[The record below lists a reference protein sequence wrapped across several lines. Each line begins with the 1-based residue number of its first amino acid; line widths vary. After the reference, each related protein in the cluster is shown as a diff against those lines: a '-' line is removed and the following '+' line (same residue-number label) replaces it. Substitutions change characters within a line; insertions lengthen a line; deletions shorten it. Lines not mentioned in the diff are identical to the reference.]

1 MKTKTWLLAG
11 IIGASTAVWAA
22 SIPYDNIIRA
32 HAATYGL
39 DPILVHA
46 LIQQESGHN
55 PNICSGVKACG
66 LMQLMPG
73 TASELGVSNVFDPN
87 QNVRG
92 GTRYLKQM
100 IGMFNGNVVHA
111 LRAYNW
117 GPGNMRA
124 YLRGVKRTM
133 PRETIEYS
141 QKIQRYYI
149 AYGGK
154 GGFFYS
160 GNNNTQTAASNPNTQ
175 SARDQL
181 DSNRVCKPVK
191 LPAQAQVDMNSV
203 PPLPPIVTPPGIG
216 TSVFDPAKAAATT
229 QNIQQIYE
237 QIKVLRGQ
245 YDTLT
250 KGAAGLGLL
259 TNITQLAGYELPYS
273 INGNGEQKFG
283 ESGNVY
289 QTLAEQRAA
298 NTGVYNSPELKNAL
312 AKNAQISNH
321 AYVQAEMGWT
331 QVMCSINHINSLSQT
346 VGQTNSLKQS
356 KDVGN
361 QIALEK
367 ALLEANAAKIQSSL
381 VMLRGAQNS
390 YRTEVS
396 QRLSQYKK

>member
-1 MKTKTWLLAG
+1 MKSKVWGLVG
-11 IIGASTAVWAA
+11 ILGASTAVWAA
-22 SIPYDNIIRA
+22 SIPYDGIVRA
-32 HAATYGL
+32 HAASYGL
-39 DPILVHA
+39 DPILIHA

-55 PNICSGVKACG
+55 PNLCSGVKACG

-100 IGMFNGNVVHA
+100 IGMFNGNVIHA

-124 YLRGVKRTM
+124 YIRGVKRTM

-160 GNNNTQTAASNPNTQ
+160 GDNSQSASSNPNTQ
-175 SARDQL
+175 KARAQL
-181 DSNRVCKPVK
+181 DSNSACKPVK
-191 LPAQAQVDMNSV
+191 LPTQAGVDASSL
-203 PPLPPIVTPPGIG
+203 PPLPPIVTPPGVG
-216 TSVFDPAKAAATT
+216 TSVFDPAKASATA

-259 TNITQLAGYELPYS
+259 TNITQLAGYELPTS
-273 INGNGEQKFG
+273 LNTSETQKFG
-283 ESGNVY
+283 ESGGMY
-289 QTLAEQRAA
+289 QTLSEQRAA
-298 NTGVYNSPELKNAL
+298 DTGVYSSPELQKSL
-312 AKNAQISNH
+312 AKNAQISNQ
-321 AYVQAEMGWT
+321 AYVQAEMAWT
-331 QVMCSINHINSLSQT
+331 QVMCSINHINSLSGT
-346 VGQTNSLKQS
+346 VGKTNSLKQS
-356 KDVGN
+356 KDIGN

-367 ALLEANAAKIQSSL
+367 ALLEASSAKIRSSL
-381 VMLRGAQNS
+381 VMLNGAQNS
-390 YRTEVS
+390 YRTEMS
-396 QRLSQYKK
+396 QTLAKYKK

>member
-1 MKTKTWLLAG
+1 MKTKNWVLMG

-22 SIPYDNIIRA
+22 SMPYDNIVRS

-124 YLRGVKRTM
+124 YLRGTKRTM

-141 QKIQRYYI
+141 QKIQRFYI

-160 GNNNTQTAASNPNTQ
+160 GDNTQLAARNPNTQ
-175 SARDQL
+175 QARGQL
-181 DSNRVCKPVK
+181 ETNRVCKPVK
-191 LPAQAQVDMNSV
+191 LPAQASVDMNSL
-203 PPLPPIVTPPGIG
+203 PPLPPVVTPPGVG
-216 TSVFDPAKAAATT
+216 TSVFDPAKATATA

-283 ESGNVY
+283 QTGNVY
-289 QTLAEQRAA
+289 QTLSEQRAA
-298 NTGVYNSPELKNAL
+298 DTGVYSSPDLQNSL

-331 QVMCSINHINSLSQT
+331 QIMCSINHINSLSQA

-356 KDVGN
+356 KDVSN

-381 VMLRGAQNS
+381 VMLNSAQNN

-396 QRLSQYKK
+396 QKLAKYKK